1 MTDVARIPG
10 DTRLGHQVAA
20 PKGRRPQ
27 PERRAAMQ
35 ERLLDATV
43 ECLVELGWARTT
55 LPEVVARADV
65 ARGAQ
70 VHHFPTKAALMAAV
84 GEHLLQR
91 HRREFAEAFEALRP
105 EERTLE
111 AAIDGLWGI
120 LCSSTWTAVIELGL
134 ASRTDPA
141 IAVSFEGF
149 TDRVDETVLEI
160 VGEYFP
166 ALAQNPIGTAVVRGT
181 LALLYGLALQTSI
194 DGDRQGRHAEV
205 VAQFKLLCAA
215 LAPALIGTAPS
226 AIETP
231 AVVIVESATPLEH
244 PPDHDEQGDDL

>member
-1 MTDVARIPG
+1 
-10 DTRLGHQVAA
+10 
-20 PKGRRPQ
+20 
-27 PERRAAMQ
+27 MQ

-43 ECLVELGWARTT
+43 ECLVEVGWARTT

-84 GEHLLQR
+84 GEHLLER
-91 HRREFAEAFEALRP
+91 HRREFSEAFEALRP

-120 LCSSTWTAVIELGL
+120 LCSPTWTAVIELGL
-134 ASRTDPA
+134 ASRTDPV

-149 TDRVDETVLEI
+149 TDRVDETVLAI
-160 VGEYFP
+160 VNDYFP
-166 ALAQNPIGTAVVRGT
+166 ALAQSPIGTAVVRGT

-194 DGDRQGRHAEV
+194 DGDRLGHHAEV
-205 VAQFKLLCAA
+205 VAQFKLLCTA
-215 LAPALIGTAPS
+215 LAPALVVS
-226 AIETP
+226 AASSVGSTPTEAVVETTP
-231 AVVIVESATPLEH
+231 ASPQL
-244 PPDHDEQGDDL
+244 PPDYDQQGDHR

>member
-1 MTDVARIPG
+1 MTTASPTGAPG
-10 DTRLGHQVAA
+10 GVGTGVDGAT

-43 ECLVELGWARTT
+43 ECLVEVGWAGTT

-65 ARGAQ
+65 GRGAQ

-84 GEHLLQR
+84 GEHLLHR
-91 HRREFAEAFEALRP
+91 HRREFADAFEALLP
-105 EERTLE
+105 EERTLA

-120 LCSSTWTAVIELGL
+120 LCSPTWTAVIELGL
-134 ASRTDPA
+134 ASRTDPSMA
-141 IAVSFEGF
+141 GSFQGF
-149 TDRVDETVLEI
+149 TERVDETVLGI

-166 ALAQNPIGTAVVRGT
+166 ALAHSPIGTSAVRGV

-194 DGDRQGRHAEV
+194 DGDRLGHHAEV
-205 VAQFKLLCAA
+205 VAQLQLLCTA
-215 LAPALIGTAPS
+215 LAPALVGTGFGAS
-226 AIETP
+226 IDT
-231 AVVIVESATPLEH
+231 T
-244 PPDHDEQGDDL
+244 

>member
-1 MTDVARIPG
+1 VTDLAAIPA
-10 DTRLGHQVAA
+10 DTHLGPPAVV

-27 PERRAAMQ
+27 PARRAAMR

-43 ECLVELGWARTT
+43 ECLVEVGWARTT

-91 HRREFAEAFEALRP
+91 HRREFTEAFEALRP

-111 AAIDGLWGI
+111 AAIGGLWTI
-120 LCSSTWTAVIELGL
+120 LCSPTWTAVIELGM
-134 ASRTDPA
+134 ASRTDPS
-141 IAVSFEGF
+141 IAESFKGF
-149 TDRVDETVLEI
+149 TERVDETVLEI
-160 VGEYFP
+160 VGTYFP
-166 ALAQNPIGTAVVRGT
+166 TLADGPIGTAVVRGT

-194 DGDRQGRHAEV
+194 DGDRLGRHAEV
-205 VAQFKLLCAA
+205 VARFTLLCTA
-215 LAPALIGTAPS
+215 LAPALLGTAGP
-226 AIETP
+226 AVPPTP
-231 AVVIVESATPLEH
+231 AVVAVETGAPPLE
-244 PPDHDEQGDDL
+244 PADHDEPGDH

>member
-1 MTDVARIPG
+1 MTDVAATPG
-10 DTRLGHQVAA
+10 GTRVGIGVVV

-43 ECLVELGWARTT
+43 ECLVEVGWARTT

-91 HRREFAEAFEALRP
+91 HRREFADAFEALRP
-105 EERTLE
+105 EDRTLE

-120 LCSSTWTAVIELGL
+120 LCSPTWTAVIELGL

-166 ALAQNPIGTAVVRGT
+166 ALAANPIGTAVVRGT

-194 DGDRQGRHAEV
+194 DGDRLGHHAEV
-205 VAQFKLLCAA
+205 VAQFKLLCVA
-215 LAPALIGTAPS
+215 LAPALVGAP
-226 AIETP
+226 TP
-231 AVVIVESATPLEH
+231 
-244 PPDHDEQGDDL
+244 

>member
-1 MTDVARIPG
+1 
-10 DTRLGHQVAA
+10 
-20 PKGRRPQ
+20 
-27 PERRAAMQ
+27 MQ

-43 ECLVELGWARTT
+43 ECLVEVGWARTT

-91 HRREFAEAFEALRP
+91 HHREFSEAFEALRP

-120 LCSSTWTAVIELGL
+120 LCSPTWTAVIELGL
-134 ASRTDPA
+134 ASRTDPS

-160 VGEYFP
+160 VNEYFP

-194 DGDRQGRHAEV
+194 DGDRLGRHAEV
-205 VAQFKLLCAA
+205 VDQFKLLCTA
-215 LAPALIGTAPS
+215 LAPALVGAATSSVSSTPDVAAAETTAP
-226 AIETP
+226 
-231 AVVIVESATPLEH
+231 PLKLL
-244 PPDHDEQGDDL
+244 PDPDEQGDHR